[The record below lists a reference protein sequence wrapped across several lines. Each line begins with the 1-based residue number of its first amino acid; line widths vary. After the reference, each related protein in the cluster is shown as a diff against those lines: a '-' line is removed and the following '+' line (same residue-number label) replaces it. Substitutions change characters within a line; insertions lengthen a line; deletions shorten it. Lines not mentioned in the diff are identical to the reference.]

1 MLPETGMID
10 QGQLASVAVRALVAG
25 QSGKWQGEV
34 CMGSGRKIPCDVLYL
49 LASRWKLDP

>member
-1 MLPETGMID
+1 MID

-34 CMGSGRKIPCDVLYL
+34 CMGSGRKMPCDVLYL